1 MKSTKQHG
9 VDRSE
14 WKTGTVT
21 SSAGFT
27 LLELMVVLVIIA
39 MMSTLITPSIASA
52 LREKGPVATANNLSE
67 LLRFAHLSAITRHR
81 SVVVNLDSSRGKC
94 WVTVT
99 RTSFPWL
106 PDDEVPQTRILEA
119 MELPEGTELIVTRG
133 PNSPMGVDQSAAWE
147 TITFGSDGMT
157 EDTVIELVGPGRD
170 RFQIDVYGVTGE
182 VHVREVVQ

>member
-1 MKSTKQHG
+1 MP
-9 VDRSE
+9 
-14 WKTGTVT
+14 

-39 MMSTLITPSIASA
+39 LMSTLITPSIATA

-81 SVVVNLDSSRGKC
+81 PVVVNLDSSRGKC
-94 WVTVT
+94 WVTIT

-106 PDDEVPQTRILEA
+106 PDDELPQTRILEA
-119 MELPEGTELIVTRG
+119 MELPEGTELMVTRG
-133 PNSPMGVDQSAAWE
+133 PDAGMDDSQSVGWE

-157 EDTVIELVGPGRD
+157 EDTMIELRGPAGDAFRV
-170 RFQIDVYGVTGE
+170 DVYGVTGE
-182 VHVREVVQ
+182 VHVQEVVQ